1 MEGLSLIHQDHLEQE
16 ELNIRIAGRGGQGII
31 KLGLFL
37 AEASVLEGKNVVQ
50 TQSYGPEARGG
61 ACRTDLIIS
70 RNEIDYPG
78 LRRIDVFLVM
88 DQEAYL
94 KYSPMLDERSMVI
107 YDSDLVKPGRV
118 NCRLIGFPFTK
129 KALTDFGNSLFAN
142 IIALGALVAIT
153 KIVKPETV
161 LYVLNKRLKRY
172 NRENLKAFIEGYEMA
187 LEVPA
192 TP

>member
-1 MEGLSLIHQDHLEQE
+1 MEGLNHAHHND

-70 RNEIDYPG
+70 NGEIDYPG
-78 LRRIDVFLVM
+78 LRRIDVFLVL

-94 KYSPMLDERSMVI
+94 KYSPILDEKSIVI
-107 YDSDLVKPGRV
+107 YDSDLVKPDRAKHIA
-118 NCRLIGFPFTK
+118 IGFPFTK
-129 KALTDFGNSLFAN
+129 KAIEDFGNPIFAN
-142 IIALGALVAIT
+142 IIAFGALVAIT
-153 KIVKPETV
+153 KIIKPETA
-161 LYVLNKRLKRY
+161 LYVLKKRLKKFQE
-172 NRENLKAFIEGYEMA
+172 ENLNAFVEGYELA
-187 LEVPA
+187 LI
-192 TP
+192 TPKAVA

>member
-1 MEGLSLIHQDHLEQE
+1 MERLSLIHQDHQEQE
-16 ELNIRIAGRGGQGII
+16 ELNIRIAGKGGQGII

-70 RNEIDYPG
+70 KNEIDYPG

-94 KYSPMLDERSMVI
+94 KYSPMLDARSVVI
-107 YDSDLVKPGRV
+107 YDSDLVKPSKAD
-118 NCRLIGFPFTK
+118 CRLIGSPFTK
-129 KALTDFGNSLFAN
+129 KALNDFGNGLFAN

-153 KIVKPETV
+153 KIVRPETV
-161 LYVLNKRLKRY
+161 LYVLNKRLKRF
-172 NRENLKAFIEGYEMA
+172 NQENLKAFIEGYEMA
-187 LEVPA
+187 LKISVIP
-192 TP
+192 

>member
-1 MEGLSLIHQDHLEQE
+1 MEASIPYDHKTLRLDEI
-16 ELNIRIAGRGGQGII
+16 NVRIAGKGGQGII

-70 RNEIDYPG
+70 MNDIDYPG

-94 KYSPMLDERSMVI
+94 RYSPMLDERSIVI
-107 YDSDLVKPGRV
+107 YDSDFVRPGKAKHV
-118 NCRLIGFPFTK
+118 LFGFPFTK
-129 KALTDFGNSLFAN
+129 KAVEDFGNPIFAN
-142 IIALGALVAIT
+142 IIAFGTMVAVT
-153 KIVKPETV
+153 GIVKPETAMFV
-161 LYVLNKRLKRY
+161 LKKRLKKFQK
-172 NRENLKAFIEGYEMA
+172 ENLNAFMEGYEMA
-187 LEVPA
+187 KALA
-192 TP
+192 IA

>member
-1 MEGLSLIHQDHLEQE
+1 MERLKLHVHNQKPR
-16 ELNIRIAGRGGQGII
+16 ELNIRIAGKGGQGII

-70 RNEIDYPG
+70 NYEIDYPG
-78 LRRIDVFLVM
+78 LRRIDIFLVM

-94 KYSPMLDERSMVI
+94 KYSPMLDDSSLVI
-107 YDSDLVKPGRV
+107 YDSDLVRPNKANHKSV
-118 NCRLIGFPFTK
+118 GFPFTK
-129 KALTDFGNSLFAN
+129 KAIENFGNPIFAN

-153 KIVKPETV
+153 KIVKPETA
-161 LYVLNKRLKRY
+161 LYVLKKRLKKFQK
-172 NRENLKAFIEGYEMA
+172 ENLNAFVEGYEMA
-187 LEVPA
+187 EALHAVA
-192 TP
+192 